1 MPRFYRMDPFP
12 GEIPAFRVDTTIIE
26 DEPGPADDCPA
37 CGRTIGML
45 NWLEP
50 HVMDLHG
57 QGTSWPDFFRIAGIN
72 VILSEA
78 VRDACLAEGIVGFE
92 RFEPIRIRTLRMNKR
107 LREPPPNYFL
117 GKVRRGRIRLDEA
130 ASKLQRNRLRSG
142 QPPCDVCGGAD
153 PRVAEGLFIDLSTW
167 KGEHVFRPEN
177 FYSAVV
183 LSQDFVDFLDRHE
196 FAHDPFRPLDQIRFE
211 YKDYTS

>member
-12 GEIPAFRVDTTIIE
+12 GEIPAFRVDVDKVGTAR
-26 DEPGPADDCPA
+26 DPADDCPA
-37 CGRTIGML
+37 CGKTIGML
-45 NWLEP
+45 NWPLP

-57 QGTSWPDFFRIAGIN
+57 QGTSWPDFFEISGIN
-72 VILSEA
+72 ILLSEA

-130 ASKLQRNRLRSG
+130 ASKLQRHRPPPG

-196 FAHDPFRPLDQIRFE
+196 FAHDPFRPLDQIRFNYNE
-211 YKDYTS
+211 HVD